1 MSRKNNLGLT
11 AILTDGAILPPSVL
25 QRIHQEDKSL
35 GGLEPVDYG
44 YSGNKLREAAS
55 RAWEALRGSWQV
67 FKLEQK
73 RLTTGASSYPA
84 SLKWLNQVFREIGY
98 GSLTAKYVVQANDTE
113 YSISH
118 SYKNVPIHIVGWEI
132 DLDKRTPGVKGAA
145 ALPPHGLVQLALNG
159 SDKHLWGFVTNGLRF
174 RILRDSK
181 SLSRISLVEFDLEA
195 IFDGELYDEFLLFFL
210 VCHAS
215 RVQADIPSEF
225 WLEKWSNAAVED
237 GKRALKSLRNGVQ
250 YAIEA
255 LGHGFV
261 SNPANVTLRTQLQDG
276 TLDKQDY
283 YRQLLRLVYQLLF
296 LFVAEDRNLLHVP
309 ETADDI
315 RKLYAEAYSTQ
326 RIRRIAEKQRGSRR
340 HSDYYEQVRL
350 VISFLSRKNGCK
362 ELGLPGLGGFLYSP
376 DTYPALQGARLTNAT
391 FIEAIRHLAVTEEDG
406 RRTRIDYKNLG
417 SEELGSIYESL
428 LEQHP
433 ELTAD
438 GREYKFTLNI
448 ASGND
453 RKTSGS
459 YYTPDSL
466 IQCLLDSALEPVV
479 DDRLQKA
486 GKDKKLQEQA
496 ILEMTVVDP
505 AVGSGH
511 FLIAAAHRLAK
522 RLAMVRSGEE
532 EPTPSVVRTALRDVI
547 GNCLYGIDIN
557 PMSAELCKVSLWMEA
572 LEPGKPLSF
581 LDHHI
586 QVGNSLL
593 GATPELLRD
602 LIPDAAFTAKEG
614 DDKARCTSLRN
625 TNKSERTGQGNI
637 FNGFSTSVRELQEHW
652 YILDKIQDNTLD
664 GLIDKERKYKELEI
678 HMQEARLLADT
689 WCAAFTVPKL
699 TGGPSITT
707 SSLGRVLQDPKCN
720 DADVARKEAARFKFF
735 HPHIAF
741 PTVFAKGGFH
751 VVLGNPPWERVKLQE
766 VEWFAK
772 RDTAVAKAENAN
784 ARKNLIKKLIGRPI
798 YEEFLQAKADAEAIS
813 QFLRTSGRFPLC
825 GRGDVNLYTVF
836 AENNRSYANG
846 VGRAGY
852 IVPTGICTDD
862 TTKVFFADI
871 MEKRSL
877 VSLYDFEN
885 GMRDADDIESDADS
899 DDDEEVEVKPKKKK
913 GSTSSEERIIFEGV
927 HASFKFCLL
936 TLNGTD
942 RNTLEPRFAF
952 FCHRPADIDV
962 PGKAF
967 TLTLEEISLLNPNTK
982 TCPVFRSGRDAEVTK
997 DIYRRVPVLIREK
1010 TDTETEKNPWG
1021 VKFNRM
1027 FDMSND
1033 SNLFRTAEQFE
1044 EIGATLRG
1052 NHWFVATDARSNNQ
1066 DIHAGEW
1073 LPLYEAKMMHQ
1084 FDHRWATYEP
1094 LKAPTGKKKV
1104 GVLASRD
1111 VTLEEKQDPNFCVMP
1126 HYWVHDLEVQGRLST
1141 DNRLLL
1147 GWRDITNVTNER
1159 TMLMSLLPIAGVGH
1173 NMPIMYANGHW
1184 TNLMLLQAL
1193 MNSYSFDFIARQKIG
1208 GSHMT
1213 YLYLKQLP
1221 ALIPSS
1227 FETVHGVSLHQRWLL
1242 ERTMELCNTS
1252 IDIEISNS
1260 SPKWNQSRRFQ
1271 IRAELDAAMF
1281 HLYGIKR
1288 EDVAYIMETFPIVKR
1303 RDIQQYGTYKTKET
1317 ILAIYDD
1324 MAECIESGTSYQSP
1338 LDPPPGHGIE
1348 LPELPPLVDY
1358 VVPAVVTGAKKPTPK
1373 PKASNPAQT
1382 GMSFRSVADTPKP
1395 KLASPTVQVS
1405 VPEPKPIPT
1414 PPPPPK
1420 TEWPVDVALRPIK
1433 TNEDG
1438 SVLYV
1443 KVKGSDG
1450 SVVVPK
1456 ATLHWSKQSGDTKLF
1471 YVRPVDGSGD
1481 RKILSPPAVVVR
1493 WKG

>member
-67 FKLEQK
+67 FKREQK
-73 RLTTGASSYPA
+73 RLTTGSTSYPA

-215 RVQADIPSEF
+215 RVQADIPSDF

-261 SNPANVTLRTQLQDG
+261 SNPANITLRTQLQDG

-350 VISFLSRKNGCK
+350 VTGFLSRKIGCK
-362 ELGLPGLGGFLYSP
+362 ELGLPGLGGFLFSP
-376 DTYPALQGARLTNAT
+376 DTYPALQGARLTNAI

-479 DDRLQKA
+479 DDRIQKA

-625 TNKSERTGQGNI
+625 TNKAERTGQGNI
-637 FNGFSTSVRELQEHW
+637 FSGFNTSVRELQEHW

-741 PTVFAKGGFH
+741 PTVFAKGGFD
-751 VVLGNPPWERVKLQE
+751 VVLGNPPWEKVKIQE
-766 VEWFAK
+766 VEWFSQRLPSVTK
-772 RDTAVAKAENAN
+772 STNAN
-784 ARKNLIKKLIGRPI
+784 ARKAQIRSLYGTPI
-798 YEEFLQAKADAEAIS
+798 HDAFLQDKYVSEATS
-813 QFLRTSGRFPLC
+813 QFLRISGRYPLS
-825 GRGDVNLYTVF
+825 GRGDVNLYNVF
-836 AENNRSYANG
+836 SELNRSLIRSM
-846 VGRAGY
+846 GRAGF
-852 IVPTGICTDD
+852 IVKTGICTDD
-862 TTKVFFADI
+862 TSKDFFADLVRTH
-871 MEKRSL
+871 EL

-885 GMRDADDIESDADS
+885 GMRKPSVV
-899 DDDEEVEVKPKKKK
+899 EVEDLDTEIVS
-913 GSTSSEERIIFEGV
+913 STQVTVSEPTKLFDHVDSRER
-927 HASFKFCLL
+927 FCLI
-936 TLNGTD
+936 TISGSNSKTD
-942 RNTLEPRFAF
+942 KPEFAF
-952 FCHRPADIDV
+952 VCHRPTDLV
-962 PGKAF
+962 SQSKVF
-967 TLTLEEISLLNPNTK
+967 TLSQTDIQLLNPNSN
-982 TCPVFRSGRDAEVTK
+982 TCPVFRNSMDAELAK
-997 DIYRRVPVLIREK
+997 DIYRRVPVLIREN
-1010 TDTETEKNPWG
+1010 TETQPEVNPWG

-1027 FDMSND
+1027 FDMTND

-1052 NHWFVATDARSNNQ
+1052 NHWFVATDAQSNNQ

-1073 LPLYEAKMMHQ
+1073 LPVYEGKMVSMY
-1084 FDHRWATYEP
+1084 DHRYAHIKFNAKNPIRPQQP
-1094 LKAPTGKKKV
+1094 LPSKDDDKTDFDFVVYPYQWVHRSDVDSRLTG
-1104 GVLASRD
+1104 ASCNNWK
-1111 VTLEEKQDPNFCVMP
+1111 VTLKRV
-1126 HYWVHDLEVQGRLST
+1126 SAA
-1141 DNRLLL
+1141 
-1147 GWRDITNVTNER
+1147 TNER
-1159 TMLMSLLPIAGVGH
+1159 TAIGCITPDVGLSSTLYHLGLENPHNSPILACLLYSFAFDFCIRQKTTQPSLPIGVIEEC
-1173 NMPIMYANGHW
+1173 PVPSPTTADS
-1184 TNLMLLQAL
+1184 L
-1193 MNSYSFDFIARQKIG
+1193 MNKLGISFKSKVVACFVELTYTSLDVRHVASYFGYQGDPFA
-1208 GSHMT
+1208 
-1213 YLYLKQLP
+1213 
-1221 ALIPSS
+1221 
-1227 FETVHGVSLHQRWLL
+1227 
-1242 ERTMELCNTS
+1242 
-1252 IDIEISNS
+1252 
-1260 SPKWNQSRRFQ
+1260 WNPSRRFQ

-1288 EDVAYIMETFPIVKR
+1288 GEVAYIMETFPIVKR
-1303 RDIQQYGTYKTKET
+1303 KDIQKYGSYKTKET
-1317 ILAIYDD
+1317 ILEIYDA
-1324 MAECIESGTSYQSP
+1324 MAECIKNGTDYESP
-1338 LDPPPGHGIE
+1338 LDPPPGYGIE
-1348 LPELPPLVDY
+1348 IPELPPLVDY
-1358 VVPAVVTGAKKPTPK
+1358 VAPEVVNSAKKPTPK

-1395 KLASPTVQVS
+1395 KLASPIVQAS
-1405 VPEPKPIPT
+1405 ATEPKPIPT

-1420 TEWPVDVALRPIK
+1420 TEWPADVALRPVK
-1433 TNEDG
+1433 TNVDG

-1450 SVVVPK
+1450 SVVIPK
-1456 ATLHWSKQSGDTKLF
+1456 ATLHWSKQTGDTKLF

-1481 RKILSPPAVVVR
+1481 RKILSPPAVVVK